1 MRAAQNLSAKQA
13 RFVAEYLVDGNGTQ
27 AAIRAQYGVA
37 GAGVAAMRL
46 LKNVYV
52 QAALQAQQSADA
64 TRLCLRREDV
74 LAALL
79 EAVDQARM
87 QSNPAAM
94 IAGLREIGKMMGFY
108 AIETKRVEVSA
119 AGQVDLSRL
128 NEMSDAQLLALIQQ
142 GTATSS
148 PICQ

>member
-1 MRAAQNLSAKQA
+1 MAQPLNLSAKQV

-52 QAALQAQQSADA
+52 QEALQAQQSADA
-64 TRLCLRREDV
+64 ARLCLRREDV

-79 EAVDQARM
+79 EAVDQARV
-87 QSNPAAM
+87 QSNPMAM
-94 IAGLREIGKMMGFY
+94 IAGLREIGKMLGFY
-108 AIETKRVEVSA
+108 APETKRVEVSA
-119 AGQVDLSRL
+119 AGQSDLSRM
-128 NEMSDAQLLALIQQ
+128 NQMSDAELLAII
-142 GTATSS
+142 GAGRAA
-148 PICQ
+148 